1 MIGDLERWH
10 NDMSDEKADTI
21 LVDQVKG
28 FMQVKLSKKRK
39 QGYGGWHK
47 LDVCNNKELLERLKT
62 NLDQGDY
69 VDVINLAGMIIARTN
84 MYGSGK
90 A

>member
-10 NDMSDEKADTI
+10 NDMSDEKADKI
-21 LVDQVKG
+21 LVDQIKG
-28 FMQVKLSKKRK
+28 YMEVKLSKKRG

-47 LDVCNNKELLERLKT
+47 LNFCKNKELLERLKT
-62 NLDQGDY
+62 NLEQGDFI
-69 VDVINLAGMIIARTN
+69 DVINLAGMIIARDN